1 MKKTLKSIVKAL
13 FGLVLFLLVLV
24 LALPLWIG
32 PVVTMVAN
40 KVVPGKIGTD
50 FNLSEFGFNQ
60 YSGKVHVGG
69 LTIANPEGFSKEN
82 CVDLTDLNVNVAMT
96 TLLSDK
102 IHVEE
107 VVLDGLVVSTTPVAS
122 NFKKIAANAAAAGGG
137 DDAKK
142 ASPEPEKP
150 AEEAAPAAP
159 AKEGKKPPKVIID
172 SLVLRNVTVK
182 LGGMPIPIPEIKMK
196 DIGAESEEGLTL
208 EEIWVKV
215 RDAVLSSASALGS
228 LAADLGKGAVD
239 AGAKI
244 AGAAADA
251 AKSAGGAAADAAK
264 SVGGA
269 AADAAKSVGGA
280 AADAAKSVGGAAADV
295 GGAAVDAAKDAGKA
309 VMNLFK

>member
-1 MKKTLKSIVKAL
+1 MKKTLKSIVKAICC
-13 FGLVLFLLVLV
+13 LVLFILILVW
-24 LALPLWIG
+24 ALPLWIG
-32 PVVTMVAN
+32 PVVTTVAN

-150 AEEAAPAAP
+150 AEEGTAA
-159 AKEGKKPPKVIID
+159 G
-172 SLVLRNVTVK
+172 
-182 LGGMPIPIPEIKMK
+182 
-196 DIGAESEEGLTL
+196 
-208 EEIWVKV
+208 
-215 RDAVLSSASALGS
+215 
-228 LAADLGKGAVD
+228 
-239 AGAKI
+239 
-244 AGAAADA
+244 
-251 AKSAGGAAADAAK
+251 
-264 SVGGA
+264 
-269 AADAAKSVGGA
+269 
-280 AADAAKSVGGAAADV
+280 
-295 GGAAVDAAKDAGKA
+295 
-309 VMNLFK
+309 

>member
-32 PVVTMVAN
+32 PVVTTVAN

-82 CVDLTDLNVNVAMT
+82 CVDLADLNVNVAMT
-96 TLLSDK
+96 TLLSDM

-122 NFKKIAANAAAAGGG
+122 NFKKIAANAAAAGG

-142 ASPEPEKP
+142 ATPEPEKP
-150 AEEAAPAAP
+150 AEEASPAAP
-159 AKEGKKPPKVIID
+159 AK
-172 SLVLRNVTVK
+172 
-182 LGGMPIPIPEIKMK
+182 
-196 DIGAESEEGLTL
+196 
-208 EEIWVKV
+208 
-215 RDAVLSSASALGS
+215 
-228 LAADLGKGAVD
+228 
-239 AGAKI
+239 
-244 AGAAADA
+244 
-251 AKSAGGAAADAAK
+251 
-264 SVGGA
+264 
-269 AADAAKSVGGA
+269 
-280 AADAAKSVGGAAADV
+280 
-295 GGAAVDAAKDAGKA
+295 
-309 VMNLFK
+309 

>member
-13 FGLVLFLLVLV
+13 WRLGLFLLIVL

-40 KVVPGKIGTD
+40 KVVPGKIGTE

-60 YSGKVHVGG
+60 YSGKIHVGG
-69 LTIANPEGFSKEN
+69 LTIANPEGFAKEN
-82 CVDLTDLNVNVAMT
+82 CVDLTDLDVNVAMT

-107 VVLDGLVVSTTPVAS
+107 IVLDGLTVSTTPVAS
-122 NFKKIAANAAAAGGG
+122 NFKKIAANAAAAG
-137 DDAKK
+137 DDGKTA
-142 ASPEPEKP
+142 APEPEKP
-150 AEEAAPAAP
+150 AKETASPAP
-159 AKEGKKPPKVIID
+159 AKEEKKPPKVIID
-172 SLVLRNVTVK
+172 SLILRNITVK
-182 LGGMPIPIPEIKMK
+182 LGGVPIPVPEIKMK
-196 DIGAESEEGLTL
+196 DIGAESDDGLTF
-208 EEIWVKV
+208 EEVWTKV

-251 AKSAGGAAADAAK
+251 AKNVGSVATDAVKGAGSVASD
-264 SVGGA
+264 VGGA
-269 AADAAKSVGGA
+269 AV
-280 AADAAKSVGGAAADV
+280 DAAKSVGGAAADV

>member
-1 MKKTLKSIVKAL
+1 MKKTLKSIVKAICC
-13 FGLVLFLLVLV
+13 LVLFILILV

-82 CVDLTDLNVNVAMT
+82 CIDLTDLNVNVAMT

-122 NFKKIAANAAAAGGG
+122 NFKKIAANAAAAGG

-142 ASPEPEKP
+142 ATPEPEKP
-150 AEEAAPAAP
+150 AEEASPAAP

-251 AKSAGGAAADAAK
+251 AKNA
-264 SVGGA
+264 GGA